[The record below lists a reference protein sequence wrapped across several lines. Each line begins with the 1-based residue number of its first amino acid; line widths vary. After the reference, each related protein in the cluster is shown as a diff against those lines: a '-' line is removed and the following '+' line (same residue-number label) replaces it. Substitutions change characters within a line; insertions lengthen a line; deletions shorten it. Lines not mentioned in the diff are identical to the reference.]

1 MITLS
6 EIEAGDLVSL
16 VDQRG
21 NTASGT
27 VLLDATRG
35 RLCVGA
41 FGVLVPFAVETSTS
55 GWALTPGVQVVAH
68 TGSLLRVAEPPRRCP
83 ELFSRQPATPSGGEP

>member
-1 MITLS
+1 MITPN

-16 VDQRG
+16 VDQHG

-35 RLCVGA
+35 RLCLRA
-41 FGVLVPFAVETSTS
+41 FGVMLPFAAETSTGCWVLS
-55 GWALTPGVQVVAH
+55 PGVQVVAH
-68 TGSLLRVAEPPRRCP
+68 TGSLLRVGESPCCA
-83 ELFSRQPATPSGGEP
+83 ELFAPAGGPWGAES